1 MIAWFARNGIA
12 ANLLMAALLL
22 GGLYF
27 AFFRVTLE
35 MEPDRSY
42 GMVSITK
49 RYPGASPRDVEKE
62 ILLPIEN
69 ALSSVDGVKQLNTDA
84 HPSQARIYVEA
95 RKGTD
100 LEQLKDDIESRLN
113 TITSIPARNEPFR
126 VRVPSRSD
134 RRSVIWVVVTG
145 HLPEAELQRV
155 GKKVRDDLLNIEG
168 ISQVNAFIRSDKQ
181 ISIELDS
188 KRLQAYDM
196 SFDEVANAIRQF
208 SIDLPA
214 GSIRSSSGS
223 MVVRTKGQAYTV
235 ADYAAI
241 PLRSANGSELS
252 LKEVATIR
260 DNVEEDKVFSEYN
273 RRPAIRIDVSRTGK
287 ESALD
292 VAKKVREYVANSQ
305 DRFPP
310 GIVLAT
316 HADRAISLQ
325 GRLETLSE
333 SLLQGAFL
341 VMIVLGLFLRPQL
354 AFWVVIGIP
363 ISFAGGIMMMDLF
376 GVSAN
381 MMSIFGFIIVVG
393 VVVDDAIVTGES
405 VFSRMQDGMPPLEA
419 AIQGTKDVTVPVTFG
434 ILTTIVAFI
443 PLLFFD
449 GMTGDFSRQIPLV
462 VAPVLLF
469 SLVESKLILPAHLKH
484 MRVGGNRKRNLFAR
498 FQRKI
503 ANGLEAFI
511 KVVYAP
517 ALRLVLRYRFA
528 SISFFIAS
536 ALLMLGYF
544 AGGRLGYV
552 SIPSV
557 ERPELM
563 AVLDL
568 PPHVSMEVTRDYMNR
583 INDAA
588 DAMQDEWIDSAS
600 GQPVVGS
607 GWRLLGTKAPWERS
621 PHPSD
626 ACLFLG
632 LMPPGQR
639 SEPGPDNDTIIKRW
653 RELIGEMPENA
664 KLTIRTMKTRG
675 DDGERDEDPL
685 ELELRGPESEAKRKV
700 AEEIANL
707 LRGVEGVQHAWANNR
722 RGQNELELTLR
733 KRAAELGVTQQALA
747 QQVRRAFYG
756 EEAQRVLR
764 GHDEFRIM
772 VRLPKN
778 QRESFHTLEQLKIRT
793 RNGAEVPLRTVANIK
808 HVRSPTFIER
818 NDKAEV
824 TRIGAVPEDKN
835 VDLIRVARTVEP
847 QITALL
853 RDHEDL
859 SFKFTGAVAEA
870 EESKRRFMIGGVAL
884 IFALFALLA
893 IPFQSLLQPIYILIV
908 VPFGVIGALLGHIIM
923 DITPSDL
930 SLFGMLA
937 MAGVVVNDSLVMV
950 DDINRRIRRG
960 IPLRTAVQES
970 GSRRFRPIFLTS
982 ATTFAGLVPL
992 MMDSSLQA
1000 QFLIPMAVSL
1010 AFGVLFATGIT
1021 LFLIP
1026 CVLLVA
1032 DDVRRISVGLAS
1044 WYMKPFRN
1052 GKVTQASRL

>member
-12 ANLLMAALLL
+12 ANLLMAGLLL

-35 MEPDRSY
+35 MEPERSY
-42 GMVSITK
+42 GGVSISK
-49 RYPGASPRDVEKE
+49 RYPGATPRDVQKD
-62 ILLPIEN
+62 ILLPVEN
-69 ALSSVDGVKQLNTDA
+69 ALSSLSGVEQLNTDA
-84 HPSQARIYVEA
+84 HSGRAQVWVEA
-95 RKGTD
+95 RKGVD
-100 LEQLKDDIESRLN
+100 LEKLKDDIDSLLR
-113 TITSIPARNEPFR
+113 TITTIPARNEPFR
-126 VRVPSRSD
+126 VSVPSRN
-134 RRSVIWVVVTG
+134 RYKSVIWVVVTG
-145 HLPEAELQRV
+145 HLPEEELEQV
-155 GKKVRDDLLNIEG
+155 AKKVREDLLNIEG
-168 ISQVNAFIRSDKQ
+168 ISHVNVFVRDEKQ

-188 KRLQAYDM
+188 KRLDAYDM

-214 GSIRSSSGS
+214 GSIRSSSGR

-235 ADYAAI
+235 DDYALI
-241 PLRSANGSELS
+241 PLRSTNGSELT
-252 LKEVATIR
+252 LREVATIR
-260 DNVEEDKVFSEYN
+260 DDEDDDKVFSEYN
-273 RRPAIRIDVSRTGK
+273 RRPAIRIDVSRTGE
-287 ESALD
+287 ESALA
-292 VAKKVREYVANSQ
+292 VAKKVREYVANSR
-305 DRFPP
+305 DRFPD
-310 GIVLAT
+310 GVVLAT
-316 HADRAISLQ
+316 HSDRAISLQ
-325 GRLETLSE
+325 GRLETLSS

-341 VMIVLGLFLRPQL
+341 VMLVLGLFLRPQL
-354 AFWVVIGIP
+354 AFWVVLGIP
-363 ISFAGGIMMMDLF
+363 VSFAGGIILMDLF
-376 GVSAN
+376 GISAN

-405 VFSRMQDGMPPLEA
+405 VFSRMQEGMPPLEA
-419 AIQGTKDVTVPVTFG
+419 SIEGTKDVTVPVTFG

-443 PLLFFD
+443 PLFFFD

-462 VAPVLLF
+462 VAPVLIF

-484 MRVGGNRKRNLFAR
+484 MKVGGNRKRNLFAR
-498 FQRKI
+498 LQRKV

-511 KVVYAP
+511 RVVYAP
-517 ALRLVLRYRFA
+517 VLRVVLRYRFA

-544 AGGRLGYV
+544 AGGKLGYV

-568 PPHVSMEVTRDYMNR
+568 PEHVPPKVTREFMDR

-588 DAMQDEWIDSAS
+588 DAMQEEWIDPKS
-600 GQPVVGS
+600 GKPIVGS
-607 GWRLLGTKAPWERS
+607 AWRLLGTKGPWERS
-621 PHPSD
+621 RHHSD
-626 ACLFLG
+626 GCLFLG

-639 SEPGPDNDTIIKRW
+639 SEPGPDNDAIIKRW
-653 RELIGEMPENA
+653 LELIGEMPENA
-664 KLTIRTMKTRG
+664 RLTIQTMKTRG
-675 DDGERDEDPL
+675 DDGERDQDPL
-685 ELELRGPESEAKRKV
+685 ELELRGPESESKREV
-700 AEEIANL
+700 ADEIAGL
-707 LRGVEGVQHAWANNR
+707 LRGIEGVRASWAHNR

-733 KRAAELGVTQQALA
+733 PRAAELGVTQQSLA

-756 EEAQRVLR
+756 EEAQRILR
-764 GHDEFRIM
+764 GHDEYRIM

-793 RNGAEVPLRTVANIK
+793 RNGAEVPLRTVANIN

-818 NDKAEV
+818 NDKAEI
-824 TRIGAVPEDKN
+824 TRIGAVPADKN
-835 VDLIRVARTVEP
+835 VDLLRIARTVEP
-847 QITALL
+847 QISELL
-853 RDHEDL
+853 RDHEEL
-859 SFKFTGAVAEA
+859 GFKFTGAVAEA
-870 EESKRRFMIGGVAL
+870 EESKRRFLIGGVAL
-884 IFALFALLA
+884 LFGLFALLA
-893 IPFQSLLQPIYILIV
+893 IPFQSVLQPIYILVV

-960 IPLRTAVQES
+960 IPLRMAVQES
-970 GSRRFRPIFLTS
+970 GARRFRPIFLTS

-992 MMDSSLQA
+992 MMDTSLQA

-1032 DDVRRISVGLAS
+1032 DDVRRMAVGFGA

-1052 GKVTQASRL
+1052 RKVTQASRL